1 VTKQKNKDSKM
12 TGLPPGTLIHVGERK
27 IENAKIT
34 VINHNKEECHE
45 INIKDIGDCFP
56 FDKNSSVTWINI
68 DGIHNSEIIENIG
81 KHLNLHPLLLE
92 DIMNTHQRPKMEDYG
107 DYIFMVLKML
117 YHNAEQDKLEIEQV
131 SLILGSNYVISFQEK
146 EGDVF
151 NPVRERIRK
160 GKGKVRKIGASYL
173 AYTLIDA
180 IIDHYF
186 VLLEG
191 TGDKIE
197 ELEEELVTQ
206 PIPKTLQ
213 AIHNLKREMIYL
225 RKSVWPLREAIS
237 GLEKTESTLIE
248 ESVDMYL
255 RDVYDHTI
263 QVIDSIETFRDMIS
277 GMLDIY
283 LSSISNK
290 MNEVMKV
297 LTIIATIFIPL
308 TFIAGIYGMNFVY
321 IPELQWRWGYFATLF
336 VMAVLGIIM
345 LLYFRKKKW
354 L

>member
-1 VTKQKNKDSKM
+1 MIKQKNKDSKM
-12 TGLPPGTLIHVGERK
+12 TGLPPGTLIHVGEKK

-34 VINHNKEECHE
+34 VINYNKEECHE
-45 INIKDIGDCFP
+45 IEIKDIVDCFP
-56 FDKNSSVTWINI
+56 FEKNSSVAWINI

-81 KHLNLHPLLLE
+81 KNLNLHPLLLE

-117 YHNAEQDKLEIEQV
+117 YHNTEQDKLEIEQV
-131 SLILGSNYVISFQEK
+131 SLILGPNYVVSFQEK

-160 GKGKVRKIGASYL
+160 GKGKVRKMGASYL

-197 ELEEELVTQ
+197 EIEEELVTE
-206 PIPKTLQ
+206 PVTKTLQ
-213 AIHNLKREMIYL
+213 AIHDLKREMIYL
-225 RKSVWPLREAIS
+225 RKSVWPLREAIN
-237 GLEKTESTLIE
+237 GLQKTESTLIE
-248 ESVDMYL
+248 ESVGLYL

-263 QVIDSIETFRDMIS
+263 QVIDTIESYRDMIS

-321 IPELQWRWGYFATLF
+321 IPELQLRWGYFAALF
-336 VMAVLGIIM
+336 VMAVVAILM
-345 LLYFRKKKW
+345 LFYFRKKKW